1 MPWPPDDISTA
12 GVNSGQD
19 RPPRA
24 EFFKVFQHI
33 RTMIQARGNVDGVAA
48 LDSRRRVPDSE
59 LGRGVAGGVASL
71 DGSGRVPS
79 AQLPPQPA
87 PVAGVPP
94 GTIML
99 NAGASSPSGWFRCTG
114 SAISRTTFANLFAAI
129 GTRYGAGDGV
139 TTFNIPD
146 LRDRFALSSGNVYA
160 FGDTGG
166 AAEHTLTVD
175 ELPEHFHHLAAD
187 ENVGIGPLVTAT
199 EQVAADYSPQ
209 QAFDEKYSR
218 QGSAMDATLGR
229 SAAVG
234 GGQAHDNMPP
244 YIVLHYIIRT

>member
-12 GVNSGQD
+12 GVNSDQD

-33 RTMIQARGNVDGVAA
+33 RTIIQARGNADGVAS
-48 LDSRRRVPDSE
+48 LDSRRRLLDAE

-71 DGSGRVPS
+71 DGNARVPA

-99 NAGASSPSGWFRCTG
+99 NAGPASPSGWFRCTG
-114 SAISRTTFANLFAAI
+114 SAVSRTIFANLFNAI
-129 GTRYGAGDGV
+129 GTRYGPGDGA

-146 LRDRFALSSGNVYA
+146 LRERFVLSSGNNFA
-160 FGDTGG
+160 LADTGG
-166 AAEHTLTVD
+166 AAEHALTAD
-175 ELPEHFHHLAAD
+175 EMPEHRHGLA
-187 ENVGIGPLVTAT
+187 GIYRSGITSGTLANEMTYAHAGDTMLELDDMAQDGVRNAG
-199 EQVAADYSPQ
+199 
-209 QAFDEKYSR
+209 
-218 QGSAMDATLGR
+218 GS
-229 SAAVG
+229 
-234 GGQAHDNMPP
+234 QPHNNMPP
-244 YIVLHYIIRT
+244 YIVMHYIIRT